1 MSSYDKFA
9 RQYSKSMS
17 EKGDYFH
24 QTQIDPFVYS
34 IIGNPKGKVI
44 YDIGCGNGYMARNL
58 VRKGAKVFA
67 SDISRNLIEEAKKKS
82 RNLDVQYAVHDAADF
97 SLYRSD
103 CFDIVVMN
111 MVIHYIKDLNKL
123 FKGVSEILKKDG
135 TFVFSTNHVFRP
147 MYPYSEWVKGM
158 INNEER
164 LFIKVTDYLSRNKR
178 TTVSFWDNKTKL
190 TMYNHSLSELV
201 NKMSK
206 NGLYVFRVEE
216 PESVGFAKD
225 FSKAL
230 QKSHHIPTFLI
241 MGAKKF

>member
-9 RQYSKSMS
+9 KQYSKSMS

-58 VRKGAKVFA
+58 AGKGAKVFA
-67 SDISRNLIEEAKKKS
+67 SDISRNLIKEAKKKS
-82 RNLDVQYAVHDAADF
+82 RNLDVQYAVHDAIDF

-123 FKGVSEILKKDG
+123 FKGVSKILKKDSI
-135 TFVFSTNHVFRP
+135 FVFSTNHFFRP

-178 TTVSFWDNKTKL
+178 TTTSFWDNKTKL
-190 TMYNHSLSELV
+190 TMYNHPLGELV
-201 NKMSK
+201 NEMSK
-206 NGLYVFRVEE
+206 NSLYVFRVEE

-225 FSKAL
+225 FSKTL

-241 MGAKKF
+241 MGARKI